1 VHTISIHAGGH
12 STFVDALMTCLDEK
26 DEAEV
31 IFLLV
36 LLYSTCEFTVH

>member
-31 IFLLV
+31 ISFVGAFVFNL
-36 LLYSTCEFTVH
+36 